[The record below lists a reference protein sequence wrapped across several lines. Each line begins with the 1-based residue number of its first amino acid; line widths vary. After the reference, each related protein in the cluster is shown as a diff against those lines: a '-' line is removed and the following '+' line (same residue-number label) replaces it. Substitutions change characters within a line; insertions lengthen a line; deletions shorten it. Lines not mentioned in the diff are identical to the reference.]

1 MSECGVQCIL
11 SIIVVGFVW
20 GATNPLLRAASKDL
34 ENKKNGIILGFLK
47 SFLNWRFSIPF
58 ALNQSGSVM
67 FNALVVNFPVTVVV
81 PCVNAIQFIATI
93 TVGWLMGEKMQVS
106 TRKQK
111 IGMTISSLAIIG
123 MLIID

>member
-1 MSECGVQCIL
+1 M
-11 SIIVVGFVW
+11 W